1 MSIRDFICEEHD
13 ENVLLFISIDSKSLI
28 IDTKV
33 FMFGYTPN
41 ETFNCMIFIYQW
53 SKFES
58 DHGAFVL

>member
-41 ETFNCMIFIYQW
+41 ETFNCMIFI
-53 SKFES
+53 
-58 DHGAFVL
+58 